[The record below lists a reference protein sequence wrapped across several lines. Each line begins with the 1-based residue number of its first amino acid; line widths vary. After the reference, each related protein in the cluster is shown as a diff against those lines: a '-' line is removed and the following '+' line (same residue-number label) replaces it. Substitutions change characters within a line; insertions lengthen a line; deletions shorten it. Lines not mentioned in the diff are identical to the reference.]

1 MNFEFCHQVRCISL
15 QIYRFSTEEITKF
28 ATDFSIMKKSAKF
41 ILTLLSVLL
50 PWCIHAQTA
59 ERYDKVITE
68 GGQRAII
75 EHLCDSIMEGRAS
88 GTLGGT
94 IAGAYIEEYFN
105 SLELKP
111 FQYNSSQSFRDRN
124 GVRMHN
130 IMGVVPALGP
140 CEDFIVVSAHYDHLG
155 NIKGKVY
162 PGADDN
168 ASGVAAL
175 LTLADA
181 FSQMRRDSIGPGV
194 NILFVAFDGKEYSMA
209 GSRHFTSTL
218 PISPSHIIC
227 EINMD
232 ILGSTLV
239 PVHKNKPEYLIVLGR
254 NTLPENLR
262 GIISAC
268 NLKKGMGLDI
278 DYTFYGSDDFTRTMY
293 KLGDHYPFNQRGV
306 PALLFTSGF
315 HQHTLKT
322 SDTPQIIDHKVLL
335 KRTQLIFD
343 VIKDMA
349 LRSRH

>member
-1 MNFEFCHQVRCISL
+1 
-15 QIYRFSTEEITKF
+15 
-28 ATDFSIMKKSAKF
+28 MKKSVKI
-41 ILTLLSVLL
+41 ILSALFVLL
-50 PWCIHAQTA
+50 PWCLCAQTTD
-59 ERYDKVITE
+59 RYAKTITD

-75 EHLCDSIMEGRAS
+75 DHLCDSRMEGRAA
-88 GTLGGT
+88 GTLGGAL
-94 IAGAYIEEYFN
+94 AGAYIEEYFKN
-105 SLELKP
+105 LEMKP
-111 FQYNSSQSFRDRN
+111 FHYNDSQSFRSKE
-124 GVRMHN
+124 GVRMCN
-130 IMGVVPALGP
+130 IMGVVPALAP

-155 NIKGKVY
+155 SIKGKVY

-175 LTLADA
+175 LTIADA

-218 PISPSHIIC
+218 PVSPSHIIC

-239 PVHKNKPEYLIVLGR
+239 PVHKSKPEYLIVLGR

-262 GIISAC
+262 GVISAC
-268 NLKKGMGLDI
+268 NLRKGMGLDI

-293 KLGDHYPFNQRGV
+293 KLGDHYSFNQKGI

-322 SDTPQIIDHKVLL
+322 SDTPEIIDHKVLL
-335 KRTQLIFD
+335 KRTQLIFE
-343 VIKDMA
+343 VIKEMA
-349 LRSRH
+349 LRSRR

>member
-1 MNFEFCHQVRCISL
+1 
-15 QIYRFSTEEITKF
+15 
-28 ATDFSIMKKSAKF
+28 MKKSAKF
-41 ILTLLSVLL
+41 ILSALLALL
-50 PWCIHAQTA
+50 PICVFAQA
-59 ERYDKVITE
+59 ADRYSKVISE

-88 GTLGGT
+88 GSLGGEM
-94 IAGAYIEEYFN
+94 AGIYIEEYFK
-105 SLELKP
+105 SLEMKP
-111 FQYNSSQSFRDRN
+111 FQYNDSQTFSSKN
-124 GVRMHN
+124 GVRMRN

-140 CEDFIVVSAHYDHLG
+140 CEDFIVVTAHYDHLG
-155 NIKGKVY
+155 VIKGKVY

-181 FSQMRRDSIGPGV
+181 FTQMRRDSIGPGV
-194 NILFVAFDGKEYSMA
+194 NILFVAFDGKEYSMS
-209 GSRHFTSTL
+209 GSRHFTATL
-218 PISPSHIIC
+218 PIAPSHIIC

-262 GIISAC
+262 GVISSC
-268 NLKKGMGLDI
+268 NLHKGMGLDI
-278 DYTFYGSDDFTRTMY
+278 DYTFYVSDDFSKAMY
-293 KLGDHYPFNQRGV
+293 TVGDHYAFNQKGI

-322 SDTPQIIDHKVLL
+322 SDTPEIIDHKVLL
-335 KRTQLIFD
+335 KRTRLIFE
-343 VIKDMA
+343 VIKEMA
-349 LRSRH
+349 LRARR

>member
-1 MNFEFCHQVRCISL
+1 MNKSVKYIFTIL
-15 QIYRFSTEEITKF
+15 F
-28 ATDFSIMKKSAKF
+28 AM
-41 ILTLLSVLL
+41 L
-50 PWCIHAQTA
+50 PSGLFAQTGD
-59 ERYDKVITE
+59 RYGQVISE

-75 EHLCDSIMEGRAS
+75 EHLCDSIMDGRAS
-88 GTLGGT
+88 GTLGGA

-105 SLELKP
+105 NLELKP
-111 FQYNSSQSFRDRN
+111 FQYNSSQSFRDKN
-124 GVRMHN
+124 GIRMTN

-155 NIKGKVY
+155 AIKGKVY

-181 FSQMRRDSIGPGV
+181 FCQMRRDSIGPFV

-209 GSRHFTSTL
+209 GSRHFTSSL
-218 PISPSHIIC
+218 PVAPSHIIC

-232 ILGSTLV
+232 ILGATLV
-239 PVHKNKPEYLIVLGR
+239 PVHKNRPEYLIVLGR

-262 GIISAC
+262 GIISSC
-268 NLKKGMGLDI
+268 NLRKDMGLDI

-293 KLGDHYPFNQRGV
+293 KLGDHYPFSQKGI

-335 KRTQLIFD
+335 KRTRLIFE
-343 VIKDMA
+343 VIREMSFRA
-349 LRSRH
+349 RR

>member
-1 MNFEFCHQVRCISL
+1 MN
-15 QIYRFSTEEITKF
+15 
-28 ATDFSIMKKSAKF
+28 KSAKYIIA
-41 ILTLLSVLL
+41 ILFALL
-50 PWCIHAQTA
+50 PWGIHAQTGD
-59 ERYDKVITE
+59 RYEQVLSE

-75 EHLCDSIMEGRAS
+75 EHLCDSTMDGRAS
-88 GTLGGT
+88 GTLGGAL
-94 IAGAYIEEYFN
+94 AGAYIEEYFN

-124 GVRMHN
+124 GIRMTN
-130 IMGVVPALGP
+130 IMGVVPALQP

-155 NIKGKVY
+155 SIKGKVY

-175 LTLADA
+175 LTIADA

-209 GSRHFTSTL
+209 GSRHFISTL

-232 ILGSTLV
+232 ILGATLV

-262 GIISAC
+262 GIISTC
-268 NLKKGMGLDI
+268 NLRGGMGLDI

-293 KLGDHYPFNQRGV
+293 KLGDHYPFSQKGI

-322 SDTPQIIDHKVLL
+322 SDTPEIIDHKVLL
-335 KRTQLIFD
+335 KRTRLIFD
-343 VIKDMA
+343 VIREMA
-349 LRSRH
+349 QRSRR